1 MNGNCSFVHLNSDK
15 CVYGPGKL
23 SLRLCLSPGS
33 YGNCCL
39 GYIPKMK
46 RNAWR
51 NIENFSNQETDG
63 DCNIRAVVWV
73 KTTNKNKLH
82 MVANFGLFKV
92 FRWTFTQQISNLC
105 RFLMKKKPTQQQQQ
119 KVCVNPDEPWV
130 KRLIQLWRQEQSRI
144 AEMNKVWQHLVK
156 MHLNEKE
163 FKKKSR
169 LSDMMI

>member
-1 MNGNCSFVHLNSDK
+1 MKFQALFFLLLFTCM
-15 CVYGPGKL
+15 CL
-23 SLRLCLSPGS
+23 SLAQGS

-63 DCNIRAVVWV
+63 DCNIRAVV
-73 KTTNKNKLH
+73 
-82 MVANFGLFKV
+82 
-92 FRWTFTQQISNLC
+92 
-105 RFLMKKKPTQQQQQ
+105 FLMKKKPTQQQQQ

-144 AEMNKVWQHLVK
+144 AEMNKV
-156 MHLNEKE
+156 
-163 FKKKSR
+163 
-169 LSDMMI
+169 